1 MGRFINGD
9 DVANLGAEESLT
21 GFNLFTYCA
30 NNPVNRFDYNGNW
43 SMPNWAKNVVAAVA
57 VVAVVAA
64 VAVATV
70 ATAGAGTAA
79 AFIAVGAAKGAAAGM
94 VSGAVIGA
102 ATGAVTHR
110 LSTGSWNG
118 ADAAALIGMGKG
130 ALSGAITGA
139 LTGGLTRGAQ
149 VARNTRVS
157 NARSLPKTG
166 KPLSSQTLVKN
177 GNATQTRYYNW
188 RGQAKWDIDFTNHGT
203 PNVHSMPHAHKWGAS
218 GRSGPLNTISGLG
231 WW

>member
-21 GFNLFTYCA
+21 SFNLFTYCA
-30 NNPVNRFDYNGNW
+30 NNPVNRFDDNGNW
-43 SMPNWAKNVVAAVA
+43 SMPNWAKNIVAAVA

-118 ADAAALIGMGKG
+118 AATAALNGMGKG

-139 LTGGLTRGAQ
+139 LTGGLTRGVQ
-149 VARNTRVS
+149 VARNTRVV
-157 NARSLPKTG
+157 NARSLPKSG

-188 RGQAKWDIDFTNHGT
+188 RGQAKWDIDFTNHST
-203 PNVHSMPHAHKWGAS
+203 PNVHSMPHAHNWGAS
-218 GRSGPLNTISGLG
+218 GRSGPLNTIGRLG